1 MPRQRKILLVATIF
15 PWPPIGGALSKLFY
29 LLREVNQHHEVDL
42 LLFPR
47 EIPTEEQLAG
57 LQPHCR
63 KLEVIPF
70 DPRMSKLRLLRYFLG
85 SIPIASRRYL
95 DSPIRR
101 ETERRLKTSDY
112 DLLHV
117 EGNIPGQSLYDL
129 RFPKL
134 IVPHDAYFRKF
145 QSELPILPPGKRPV
159 YFWEM
164 LKHRRHEPFLYSYFD
179 VASLCTEVDAQALRR
194 LNPSLETGVVSNGV
208 TLEEWIPQPG
218 AEEYPSLA
226 FSGSYAYPP
235 NEEAARI
242 LLAEVAPRLRQRYPE
257 LTVFVIGNRPTDK
270 LKRLAAKHSRN
281 VITGRVESVSEWIAK
296 GSVYCSPL
304 QQGTG
309 FKNKVPEAWAME
321 RPLVATP
328 KTMEGI
334 DFVPDRDALVAEST
348 EGIVN
353 ACDVLLR
360 SKALRCRLGKAGRR
374 RVEERY
380 NWPLLAKDLLN
391 LYEQVLEKH
400 NH

>member
-1 MPRQRKILLVATIF
+1 MKRKKILLVATIF

-47 EIPTEEQLAG
+47 EAPTEDQLAE
-57 LQPHCR
+57 LRPHCS
-63 KLEVIPF
+63 KLEVVPF

-85 SIPIASRRYL
+85 SVPIASRRYL
-95 DSPIRR
+95 DSPIRQMV
-101 ETERRLKTSDY
+101 EGRLKSGSY

-117 EGNIPGQSLYDL
+117 EGNVAGQSLYDL

-145 QSELPILPPGKRPV
+145 QSELPILPLSKQPV

-164 LKHRRHEPFLYSYFD
+164 LKHRRHEPFLYGYFD
-179 VASLCTEVDAQALRR
+179 LASLCTEVDAQALRR
-194 LNPSLETGVVSNGV
+194 LNPRLETGVVSNGV
-208 TLEEWIPQPG
+208 TLAEWVPQPE

-242 LLAEVAPRLRQRYPE
+242 LLAEVAPRLRRRYPE
-257 LTVFVIGNRPTDK
+257 LTVFIIGDRPTEK

-281 VITGRVESVSEWIAK
+281 VITGRVEFVSQWIAK

-321 RPLVATP
+321 RPLVASP

-334 DFVPDRDALVAEST
+334 DFIPDRDALVAEST
-348 EGIVN
+348 EGLVN
-353 ACDVLLR
+353 ACDILLR
-360 SKALRCRLGKAGRR
+360 SKTLRLRLGKAGRR
-374 RVEERY
+374 RVEEHY
-380 NWPLLAKDLLN
+380 NWRMLAKDLLA
-391 LYEQVLEKH
+391 LYELVLEKH
-400 NH
+400 NR

>member
-1 MPRQRKILLVATIF
+1 MTKKKILLVATIF

-47 EIPTEEQLAG
+47 EAPAEEQLAG
-57 LQPHCR
+57 LRPHCG

-70 DPRMSKLRLLRYFLG
+70 DPRMSRLRLLRYFLG
-85 SIPIASRRYL
+85 SLPISSRRYL
-95 DSPIRR
+95 DSPIRQ
-101 ETERRLKTSDY
+101 ETTRRLREGDY

-145 QSELPILPPGKRPV
+145 QSELLILPLLKRPI

-179 VASLCTEVDAQALRR
+179 LASLCTEVDAQALRR

-208 TLEEWIPQPG
+208 TLSEWTPQPA

-226 FSGSYAYPP
+226 FSGSYRYPP

-242 LLAEVAPRLRQRYPE
+242 LLAEIAPRLRRRYPK
-257 LTVFVIGNRPTDK
+257 LAVFIIGDAPTE
-270 LKRLAAKHSRN
+270 RLRRIAASHPGN
-281 VITGRVESVSEWIAK
+281 VITGRVESVSQWIAK

-309 FKNKVPEAWAME
+309 FKNKVPEAWAMK

-334 DFVPDRDALVAEST
+334 DFVPDRDALVDEST

-353 ACDVLLR
+353 ACDALLR
-360 SKALRCRLGKAGRR
+360 SESLRVRLGESGRR

-380 NWPLLAKDLLN
+380 NWPLLAKDLLA

-400 NH
+400 NY